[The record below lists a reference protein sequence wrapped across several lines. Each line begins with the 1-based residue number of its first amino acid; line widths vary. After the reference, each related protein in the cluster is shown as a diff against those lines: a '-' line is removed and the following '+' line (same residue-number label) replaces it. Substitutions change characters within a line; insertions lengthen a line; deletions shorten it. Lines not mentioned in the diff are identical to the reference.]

1 MPKTNDTARFRML
14 RYFSLMN
21 LLCIIGAAA
30 LLVLL
35 YRQIAIDTIVDLGE
49 RSNLALAQTALSTI
63 RAPLVDYFDSV
74 ADTPPAEIKASPI
87 DPELRKAIQELMRDT
102 TVVRIKLYNRQG
114 TVAFST
120 REEQI
125 GRDQRRNP
133 GFTSAMQGRVES
145 KLVYRD
151 TFNRFDE
158 ATEDD
163 NLIQSYIPVRL
174 SQAEPI
180 QGVFEIYTDV
190 NPLVKRTEYS
200 EFVILIGVV
209 GILLLLYSFLLFV
222 VRRAER
228 IIGRQ
233 ESTIRERTKTL
244 ELLSAQMITAQED
257 EKKRIAGDL
266 HEGIAQTLSGVKVHM
281 EAACQ
286 RIEQS
291 TCLEDVKPL
300 EALVPHIQ
308 EAIQEVRA
316 FAMALR
322 PASLDDFGIIPTVS
336 RLCREFGSIY
346 TDLDV
351 EVRIDLK
358 EEEIPSLLKVVIYR
372 IVQESVT
379 DIGKAGDA
387 RSVHIDL
394 AKADNRIVLTVE
406 DDALAYYP
414 AAPASEKCNMREVGL
429 SMMKERTV
437 LSGGIFSVNSNDRG
451 RTVSRASWPC

>member
-1 MPKTNDTARFRML
+1 M
-14 RYFSLMN
+14 
-21 LLCIIGAAA
+21 
-30 LLVLL
+30 
-35 YRQIAIDTIVDLGE
+35 
-49 RSNLALAQTALSTI
+49 
-63 RAPLVDYFDSV
+63 
-74 ADTPPAEIKASPI
+74 
-87 DPELRKAIQELMRDT
+87 
-102 TVVRIKLYNRQG
+102 
-114 TVAFST
+114 
-120 REEQI
+120 
-125 GRDQRRNP
+125 
-133 GFTSAMQGRVES
+133 
-145 KLVYRD
+145 
-151 TFNRFDE
+151 
-158 ATEDD
+158 
-163 NLIQSYIPVRL
+163 
-174 SQAEPI
+174 
-180 QGVFEIYTDV
+180 
-190 NPLVKRTEYS
+190 
-200 EFVILIGVV
+200 
-209 GILLLLYSFLLFV
+209 LLLYSFLLFV

-346 TDLDV
+346 SDLDV

-414 AAPASEKCNMREVGL
+414 SAPASEKGNMREVRL

-437 LSGGIFSVNSNDRG
+437 LSGGTFSVNSNDRG